1 MKRNNKKG
9 FTVVELVIVIAVI
22 AILAAVLIPTFSNVI
37 KKANESSDIQ
47 AMKNMNTYLAIE
59 DASKGSMDINDVYT
73 VLKEQGLNAKDYKPL
88 YDGRLYFYDQ
98 NDNRIV
104 YTDMDYKILF
114 GENEGKTNK
123 DLGHQWYSLN
133 GEIKKTQVTI
143 TGGTANVSTAEE
155 LYWLLSDVNGE
166 NATTVNITSN
176 IDLMGADISLEM
188 LESKDLTIDGR
199 NKTLSGIC
207 NVKYKD
213 TENKDGQTKHYH
225 SGLIPELKGSVTI
238 KDLTIKDSVFGS
250 LETSQ
255 VALIGKMA
263 QDASAIF
270 DNVTIENCKFIGTN
284 KVSTFVGWVQGGNT
298 IEIKDNCHLKN
309 VEAIS
314 VEGQAGKLIAQV
326 TNNNNV
332 LTIPVGFDKNNME
345 NVTIS
350 YVESEGRT
358 IYRGTVA
365 LGSSNDNSFASTY
378 TNELTKLDGLVTKKG
393 KTTEARV
400 LNDSQLFGVYTIGA
414 TFTLNGCIYDAPN
427 GNHATYFVVKNASGS
442 EITPNEMMCVS
453 EAFYS
458 FDTIPDIDSTKY
470 TDSSVHITPENLA
483 SFVK

>member
-1 MKRNNKKG
+1 MKKNNKKG
-9 FTVVELVIVIAVI
+9 FTIVELVIVIAVI

-37 KKANESSDIQ
+37 KKAKESSDIQ

-59 DASKGSMDINDVYT
+59 DASKGSMYINDVYT

-143 TGGTANVSTAEE
+143 TDDGTANVSTAEE

-166 NATTVNITSN
+166 NATTVNITSD

-188 LESKDLTIDGR
+188 SESKDLIIDGG

-263 QDASAIF
+263 QNASA
-270 DNVTIENCKFIGTN
+270 
-284 KVSTFVGWVQGGNT
+284 TF
-298 IEIKDNCHLKN
+298 
-309 VEAIS
+309 A
-314 VEGQAGKLIAQV
+314 
-326 TNNNNV
+326 
-332 LTIPVGFDKNNME
+332 
-345 NVTIS
+345 
-350 YVESEGRT
+350 
-358 IYRGTVA
+358 
-365 LGSSNDNSFASTY
+365 
-378 TNELTKLDGLVTKKG
+378 
-393 KTTEARV
+393 
-400 LNDSQLFGVYTIGA
+400 
-414 TFTLNGCIYDAPN
+414 
-427 GNHATYFVVKNASGS
+427 
-442 EITPNEMMCVS
+442 
-453 EAFYS
+453 
-458 FDTIPDIDSTKY
+458 
-470 TDSSVHITPENLA
+470 
-483 SFVK
+483 